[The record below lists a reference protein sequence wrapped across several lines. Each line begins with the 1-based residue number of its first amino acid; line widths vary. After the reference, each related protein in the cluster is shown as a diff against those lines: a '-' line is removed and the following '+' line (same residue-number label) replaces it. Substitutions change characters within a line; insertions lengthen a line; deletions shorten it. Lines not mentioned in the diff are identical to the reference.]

1 MKPIKKWGKK
11 VLLDWATGKFYTIFE
26 DGGVTTI
33 KRLNLET
40 GTAET
45 VYTISGFAFI
55 ENLRI
60 YNGKAY
66 FLYKNDNT
74 RNSRLYEVRIE

>member
-1 MKPIKKWGKK
+1 
-11 VLLDWATGKFYTIFE
+11 
-26 DGGVTTI
+26 VTTI
-33 KRLNLET
+33 KHIDLET

-60 YNGKAY
+60 YKGKAY
-66 FLYKNDNT
+66 FLFKNDNT
-74 RNSRLYEVRIE
+74 RNNRLFEVKID

>member
-1 MKPIKKWGKK
+1 MRVIKKWDKK
-11 VLLDWATGKFYTIFE
+11 VLLDWATGDFYTTFT

-33 KRLNLET
+33 KHIDLET

-66 FLYKNDNT
+66 FLFKNDNT
-74 RNSRLYEVRIE
+74 RNNRLFEVTIN